1 MFGNATP
8 EKAIAFTQF
17 IVSLSCC
24 WPLPSTATKLQTRCF
39 KILRSLL
46 FLNSLLLFFPLLY
59 AVYVNR
65 NDNTMFCKAMS
76 LSLAVIQVPLHS
88 SFCITQYD
96 RFQRLIKEIKFC
108 CENANSYERQVF
120 QGYVKNYAIFYG
132 ISAIWF
138 YWCALIVVVGT
149 LFISD
154 PFPTNAE
161 YPFPVD
167 FEPVK
172 SIVFVQQALV
182 GFQCSA
188 HLCINIFCALLLLF
202 AAARFEILMNELR
215 AVENIESLIK
225 CIEKYYAVR
234 RYAEEVVSSAR
245 YTTLITL
252 CICGV
257 ESVFG
262 GIIFIGREPFTVKFQ
277 FLTVSATT
285 LLAVFMCAW
294 PADYLMDVSENTMR
308 MVYESKWYKRSLKVQ
323 KFVLFMTVPQTPVIL
338 RIRCIIPAFSLNYYC
353 SFITNVL
360 SMFTALRVLMYKDE
374 N

>member
-1 MFGNATP
+1 M
-8 EKAIAFTQF
+8 
-17 IVSLSCC
+17 
-24 WPLPSTATKLQTRCF
+24 
-39 KILRSLL
+39 
-46 FLNSLLLFFPLLY
+46 
-59 AVYVNR
+59 
-65 NDNTMFCKAMS
+65 
-76 LSLAVIQVPLHS
+76 
-88 SFCITQYD
+88 
-96 RFQRLIKEIKFC
+96 FQRLIKEIKFC

-234 RYAEEVVSSAR
+234 RYDFVMRERKKKGIKLRWIGKRWNIKFE
-245 YTTLITL
+245 L
-252 CICGV
+252 C
-257 ESVFG
+257 
-262 GIIFIGREPFTVKFQ
+262 VKFRRISI
-277 FLTVSATT
+277 VS
-285 LLAVFMCAW
+285 
-294 PADYLMDVSENTMR
+294 VSET
-308 MVYESKWYKRSLKVQ
+308 
-323 KFVLFMTVPQTPVIL
+323 
-338 RIRCIIPAFSLNYYC
+338 
-353 SFITNVL
+353 
-360 SMFTALRVLMYKDE
+360 
-374 N
+374 